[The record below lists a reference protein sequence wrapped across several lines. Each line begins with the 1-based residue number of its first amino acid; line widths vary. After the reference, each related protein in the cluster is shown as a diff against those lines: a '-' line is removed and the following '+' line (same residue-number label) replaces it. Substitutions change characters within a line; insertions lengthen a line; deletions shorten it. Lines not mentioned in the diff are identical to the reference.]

1 MLKRKLTQ
9 AGIIMSGFVSMALAA
24 ENSVVSTKNYTD
36 STTVY
41 KTGSH
46 HFDSSGLC
54 TCIPAAADHSII
66 SSLRLQLNKNA
77 APFVHA
83 YIKKNG
89 YFIGKTK
96 KRIHPY
102 FSMIDSAFEDCGL
115 PVELKYLAYIES
127 GFNYN
132 ARSWAGAVGPWAL
145 MPKAAR
151 QYGLKISGPRD
162 ERLDYYKSTMAAS
175 LLLADLFE
183 KYDDWLLVVAAYN
196 SGPGW
201 VDKAIKRSGSHN
213 YWTLQNFLPVE
224 TRSHVKKFIAVHYY
238 FEGHGSLVTMTK
250 GETEK
255 HVKAVEEFVLKQQ
268 EELKRDSSEMV
279 LKNYN

>member
-1 MLKRKLTQ
+1 
-9 AGIIMSGFVSMALAA
+9 
-24 ENSVVSTKNYTD
+24 
-36 STTVY
+36 
-41 KTGSH
+41 
-46 HFDSSGLC
+46 
-54 TCIPAAADHSII
+54 
-66 SSLRLQLNKNA
+66 
-77 APFVHA
+77 
-83 YIKKNG
+83 
-89 YFIGKTK
+89 
-96 KRIHPY
+96 
-102 FSMIDSAFEDCGL
+102 
-115 PVELKYLAYIES
+115 
-127 GFNYN
+127 
-132 ARSWAGAVGPWAL
+132 
-145 MPKAAR
+145 
-151 QYGLKISGPRD
+151 
-162 ERLDYYKSTMAAS
+162 MAAS